1 MTSCQK
7 FCKKCNQ
14 ETDRYKDGTCKPCV
28 RAKNN
33 AWAAKN
39 RELRNARC
47 REWNAKNAEAKRA
60 TNARYREKN
69 KEQINARRKIKRA
82 LDPTVE
88 RIKTAKRRS
97 AQGVIPKDIIDKLL
111 SIQKNLCACCTQP
124 LNGLFHLDHKVPIS
138 RGGTNDESN
147 LHLLLPKCNL
157 EKYNLTFE
165 EFLEKRRSNILH
177 PKLKQ
182 SINTPLG

>member
-39 RELRNARC
+39 RELRNAKC

-60 TNARYREKN
+60 TNAKYRLKN
-69 KEQINARRKIKRA
+69 KELINERRRVKRA
-82 LDPTVE
+82 LDPNIE
-88 RIKTAKRRS
+88 RIKTAKRRIKGYYI
-97 AQGVIPKDIIDKLL
+97 AKDVVDKLL
-111 SIQKNLCACCTQP
+111 VLQDGKCTCCGKP
-124 LNGLFHLDHKVPIS
+124 LNGMYHLDHKTPIS
-138 RGGTNDESN
+138 RGGTNEECN

-165 EFLEKRRSNILH
+165 EFLEKRRN
-177 PKLKQ
+177 
-182 SINTPLG
+182 NTLRV